1 MTEVNGSMRTNNR
14 GNPSRAP
21 EHFVSREFQQYS
33 EINVIEENFEGQE
46 KFLSKEK
53 VAVEELNA
61 QSGGASALQGSV
73 RTLTKEK
80 RTRLRRVGGLLPA
93 VVGTAGVVVVTVAAV
108 ALALIQIVILS
119 VAVSSQAITV
129 RLRLSNVGDTALT
142 AVLSDGIQT
151 LSVPVDTAQEEC
163 KVLFD
168 RLTPDTQYVFS
179 VENAKTGE
187 RYLSENIRTAPF
199 ENQLLIAEE
208 GVSSD
213 AIFLQFYESVP
224 AAEVE
229 IFLNGQKVEET
240 EVSAYPNLMFGELE
254 ADTPYTIEVFRTATG
269 EKLFSRTMYTAIQCA
284 TGEPFCDRN
293 EITVTAQLE
302 NPNGRAVY
310 GELFCNDVL
319 VARVDTAEDGEVAFS
334 YENLTADTV
343 YWLYLIEEIDGREY
357 ELYRQELRTDSYLI
371 FSTFL
376 EASDGQPILV
386 AERRDEPERFTFSL
400 PDGTTAE
407 EITFLC
413 VSEHGLTLPV
423 EIDAETRTGSL
434 HTQYIADDEYYYLYM
449 YAGGDAETGTLLETR
464 RIHTDFGATDFV
476 RPQFDVRMGE
486 EDWTDDS
493 GNQWHDSVLTVQYLQ
508 GHLFPGLD
516 GVAAYEIELYNAE
529 TGEVD
534 WTVFTES
541 FDEVSAQ
548 KLNLM
553 YIVPN
558 GRYSVRLVASD
569 LLYGQRYVIFSQDIV
584 VE

>member
-1 MTEVNGSMRTNNR
+1 MRTNNR
-14 GNPSRAP
+14 GNPSRVP

-33 EINVIEENFEGQE
+33 EINVIEENFEEQE
-46 KFLSKEK
+46 KFLAKEK
-53 VAVEELNA
+53 SAAEEINA
-61 QSGGASALQGSV
+61 QSGGTSSSRGSSRALA
-73 RTLTKEK
+73 KEK
-80 RTRLRRVGGLLPA
+80 RARLRRVGGLLPA
-93 VVGTAGVVVVTVAAV
+93 VVGTAGVVVVTMAAV

-119 VAVSSQAITV
+119 VAVSSQSIAV
-129 RLRLSNVGDTALT
+129 RLRLSNVGEPVLT
-142 AVLSDGIQT
+142 AVLTDGIQT
-151 LSVPVDTAQEEC
+151 LSVPVDTSQEEC

-179 VENAKTGE
+179 VENAETGE

-199 ENQLLIAEE
+199 ENQLLVAEE

-229 IFLNGQKVEET
+229 VRFNGQRFEGT
-240 EVSAYPNLMFGELE
+240 EDSAYPNLMFGGLE

-310 GELFCNDVL
+310 GELFCNDVS
-319 VARVDTAEDGEVAFS
+319 VGRVDTTAYGEVVFS
-334 YENLTADTV
+334 YENLIANTV

-357 ELYRQELRTDSYLI
+357 ELYCQELRTDSYLG

-376 EASDGQPILV
+376 EASDGQPILL
-386 AERRDEPERFTFSL
+386 AERRDEPEHFTFSL

-423 EIDAETRTGSL
+423 EIDAETGTGSL
-434 HTQYIADDEYYYLYM
+434 HTRYIADDEYYYLYM
-449 YAGGDAETGTLLETR
+449 YAGGDAETGALLETR
-464 RIHTDFGATDFV
+464 RIHTDFGATDFA
-476 RPQFDVRMGE
+476 RPQFDVSIGE

-493 GNQWHDSVLTVQYLQ
+493 GNQRHDSVLTAEYLQ
-508 GHLFPGLD
+508 GYLFPGLD
-516 GVAAYEIELYNAE
+516 GVAAYEMELYNAE

-534 WTVFTES
+534 WTMFTES
-541 FDEVSAQ
+541 FDETPSQ
-548 KLNLM
+548 KINLM
-553 YIVPN
+553 YMLPS